1 MRKKVVKSKMERIK
15 RMSDKKNGTWK
26 VKGRKEENEKKIRS
40 KS

>member
-1 MRKKVVKSKMERIK
+1 MERIK